1 MKQSINSAIDTLSW
15 AGYVISRCRKV
26 MEIRNLALV
35 DPAASVKLAN
45 DAWLPAEVT
54 KFGNIL
60 DKEANISIAR
70 EDYLKALNS
79 TVVKQ
84 VDEIKRWE
92 ASVVETYD
100 KLINVNTTLAN
111 NIVKHDRWV
120 EVVAELSKRTSSLPY
135 LEQLT
140 KQVGPRVARYI
151 ASIKSPASVTSLL
164 YGING
169 ELMGM
174 DMSVFSAP
182 AYDKLNTYITEGAAP
197 SKTSVD
203 TAITKVNDSV
213 SAVESYTGFTNTQ
226 ATPNTDISSVDI
238 LIGIVREI
246 RSITSDVGGSI
257 STHKLAADGT
267 SKLMAVKAVLAE
279 DPTALPDDLSAA
291 LDDYQEYAYK
301 LVVCLGDVVTRE
313 VPLYIALATVLEA
326 MGVVDIA
333 VFGHA
338 D

>member
-1 MKQSINSAIDTLSW
+1 MKQSINSAVDALSW

-45 DAWLPAEVT
+45 DAWLPDEVT
-54 KFGNIL
+54 KFGSIL
-60 DKEANISIAR
+60 DKEVNVSIAR
-70 EDYLKALNS
+70 EDYLKALN
-79 TVVKQ
+79 TTIVKQ
-84 VDEIKRWE
+84 IDEIKSWE

-100 KLINVNTTLAN
+100 KLISVNTALAN
-111 NIVKHDRWV
+111 NIVKHDRWE
-120 EVVAELSKRTSSLPY
+120 EVVAELTKRTSSLPY

-140 KQVGPRVARYI
+140 KLVGPRITRYI
-151 ASIKSPASVTSLL
+151 SSIKSPANVVSLL
-164 YGING
+164 YGINS
-169 ELMGM
+169 ELKDM

-182 AYDKLNTYITEGAAP
+182 AYDKLNTYVAEGNAP

-203 TAITKVNDSV
+203 ASITKVNDSV
-213 SAVESYTGFTNTQ
+213 SAVEGYTGFTNTQ
-226 ATPNTDISSVDI
+226 VTPDSDISSVDI

-246 RSITSDVGGSI
+246 RSITSDVSGSI
-257 STHKLAADGT
+257 SSHKLVADGA
-267 SKLMAVKAVLAE
+267 SKLTSVSATLAE
-279 DPTALPDDLSAA
+279 DPTALLDDLSTA
-291 LDDYQEYAYK
+291 LDDYQEYAHK

-313 VPLYIALATVLEA
+313 VPLYIALSTVLEA

-333 VFGHA
+333 VYGHA